1 MAKIYRGNL
10 PKKINVVINSKVY
23 TVAEFND
30 EGIYITDD
38 AKIIKELEEYG
49 YRVEEEEKPLD
60 KPKAKKHKE
69 I

>member
-1 MAKIYRGNL
+1 MAIIYRDKL
-10 PKKINVVINSKVY
+10 PKKINVVINKRVY
-23 TVAEFND
+23 AVAEFND
-30 EGIYITDD
+30 EGIYTTDD
-38 AKIIKELEEYG
+38 EKIVKELKEYG

>member
-10 PKKINVVINSKVY
+10 PKRINVVIDSKVY
-23 TVAEFND
+23 AVAEFND
-30 EGIYITDD
+30 EGVYITDD
-38 AKIIKELEEYG
+38 TKIIKELEEYG

>member
-10 PKKINVVINSKVY
+10 PKRINVVIDSKVY
-23 TVAEFND
+23 AVAEFND
-30 EGIYITDD
+30 EGVYITDD
-38 AKIIKELEEYG
+38 TKIIKELEEYG
-49 YRVEEEEKPLD
+49 YRVEEEKLLD